1 MRYQPKVAFF
11 SGPDYRFGG
20 AADDAFFPGLRISP
34 NQSTTERLTEMA
46 GAETGLQGIIHSLD
60 HGRLAFVI
68 RLMVVSGSVIALAL
82 AYLLMQFRGLS
93 SLTGIDQAQVAREI
107 ARGNGFSTKNIR
119 PLALQQLER
128 STGQIPLGNFPDT
141 FNAPL
146 NPLVNSLALRCFSGE
161 LSKKITGTSYVFAG
175 DRLVAGVSV
184 LFFLA
189 AVAVNFFLAS
199 RLFDRRIAWLS
210 AAFVLLAD
218 QFWQFSLSGLPQMLL
233 LFLFSCAAWVLAVA
247 IRARRDGRG
256 TIGPLAVLGFFL
268 GLMALTHPLT
278 LWISAVVS
286 VFCAFYFRG
295 GVPRFLVPVIICLAM
310 FSIWIVRDFQV
321 TRTPFGISQFAW
333 LGGLSLSESGWM
345 RELEPDTIKVSV
357 SEFRK
362 RAQGEFIYQLGSLY
376 SLLGGVIVAPLFFV
390 SLLHRFKRD
399 ETEVFKWALL
409 LMWLFAFTGAVL
421 IGINRQNI
429 SANQIHI
436 LFGPLLTFYG
446 LAYVLVCWKRI
457 QLESPIFRTL
467 FLTLL
472 FVVTGL
478 PTLFGFLPGNSP
490 IQFPPYLPG
499 FMQLSASWTK
509 PNEIIASDMPW
520 AVAWYSDRKSLWLP
534 TKPKTL
540 IEFYYM
546 QTLGAPIAG
555 IYLTPVSRD
564 LGYASQISNG
574 EYKEWLPLILPDPK
588 ALEHFPLGFVAGTA
602 DDQCLFFSDSPRWE
616 AKK

>member
-1 MRYQPKVAFF
+1 
-11 SGPDYRFGG
+11 
-20 AADDAFFPGLRISP
+20 
-34 NQSTTERLTEMA
+34 MA
-46 GAETGLQGIIHSLD
+46 MWA
-60 HGRLAFVI
+60 
-68 RLMVVSGSVIALAL
+68 SVIGLSL
-82 AYLLMQFRGLS
+82 AYLLIQFRGLS
-93 SLTGIDQAQVAREI
+93 SLTGMDQAQVAREL
-107 ARGNGFSTKNIR
+107 ARGNGYSTKNIR
-119 PLALQQLER
+119 PMALQQLQR
-128 STGQIPLGNFPDT
+128 ITGQIPSGNFPDT

-175 DRLVAGVSV
+175 DRLVAGISI

-189 AVAVNFFLAS
+189 AIAVNFFLAS

-247 IRARRDGRG
+247 IRARREGGG
-256 TIGPLAVLGFFL
+256 TIGSLAVLGFFL

-278 LWISAVVS
+278 LWISTAVG
-286 VFCAFYFRG
+286 VFCAFYFRRG
-295 GVPRFLVPVIICLAM
+295 IPRFLVPLIICLAM
-310 FSIWIVRDFQV
+310 FSVWIVRDFQV

-333 LGGLSLSESGWM
+333 LDGLSTSESGWM
-345 RELEPDTIKVSV
+345 RELEPDTIGYSL

-362 RAQGEFIYQLGSLY
+362 RAQGDFRYQLGSLY
-376 SLLGGVIVAPLFFV
+376 TLLGGVIVAPLFFV

-409 LMWLFAFTGAVL
+409 IMWLFAFAGAVL
-421 IGINRQNI
+421 IGINGQNI

-436 LFGPLLTFYG
+436 LFGPVMTFYG
-446 LAYVLVCWKRI
+446 LAYVFVCWKRI
-457 QLESPIFRTL
+457 QPEGGFFRTL
-467 FLTLL
+467 FLALL

-478 PTLFGFLPGNSP
+478 PTLFGFLPGNSL
-490 IQFPPYLPG
+490 IQFPPYLPE
-499 FMQLSASWTK
+499 FMQLFASWTK

-534 TKPKTL
+534 TKLKTL
-540 IEFYYM
+540 TEFYNL

-574 EYKEWLPLILPDPK
+574 EYKEWLPLILPNQK
-588 ALEHFPLGFVAGTA
+588 ALEDFPLRLVVAAA
-602 DDQCLFFSDSPRWE
+602 DGQCLFFSDTPRWE
-616 AKK
+616 AKQ

>member
-1 MRYQPKVAFF
+1 MS
-11 SGPDYRFGG
+11 SGDR
-20 AADDAFFPGLRISP
+20 
-34 NQSTTERLTEMA
+34 
-46 GAETGLQGIIHSLD
+46 GLQGVVHSLEQ
-60 HGRLAFVI
+60 GRLA
-68 RLMVVSGSVIALAL
+68 RLIWLVAACASIIGLSL
-82 AYLLMQFRGLS
+82 AYLLIQFRGLS
-93 SLTGIDQAQVAREI
+93 SQTGMDQAQVAREL

-119 PLALQQLER
+119 PLALQQLQR
-128 STGQIPLGNFPDT
+128 STGQIPRGNFPDT

-146 NPLVNSLALRCFSGE
+146 NPLVNSLALRCFSRE

-175 DRLVAGVSV
+175 DRLVAGVSI

-199 RLFDRRIAWLS
+199 SLFDRRIAWLS

-256 TIGPLAVLGFFL
+256 IIGSLAGLGFFF

-278 LWISAVVS
+278 LWISAGVG
-286 VFCAFYFRG
+286 VFSAFYFRG
-295 GVPRFLVPVIICLAM
+295 GIPRFLVPLIICLAM
-310 FSIWIVRDFQV
+310 FSVWIVRDFQV

-333 LGGLSLSESGWM
+333 LDGLSLSESGWM
-345 RELEPDTIKVSV
+345 RELEPDTTGYSL

-362 RAQGEFIYQLGSLY
+362 RALGDFRYQLGSLY
-376 SLLGGVIVAPLFFV
+376 TLLGGVILAPLFFV

-409 LMWLFAFTGAVL
+409 LMWLFAFAGTVL
-421 IGINRQNI
+421 IGINGQNI
-429 SANQIHI
+429 SPNQIHI
-436 LFGPLLTFYG
+436 LFGPLMTFYG
-446 LAYVLVCWKRI
+446 LAYVFVCWKRI
-457 QLESPIFRTL
+457 QPEGGIFRTL

-478 PTLFGFLPGNSP
+478 PTLFGFLPGNPP
-490 IQFPPYLPG
+490 IQFPPYLPE
-499 FMQLSASWTK
+499 FMQLFASWTK

-534 TKPKTL
+534 TKLKTL
-540 IEFYYM
+540 IEFYNL

-574 EYKEWLPLILPDPK
+574 EYKEWLPLILPDQK
-588 ALEHFPLGFVAGTA
+588 ALEDFPLRLVVGGAGG
-602 DDQCLFFSDSPRWE
+602 QCLFFSDTPRWE